1 MPRTLESALAIGALL
16 FLASPAQA
24 QSNSAVGPSVD
35 RSVTTG
41 IGSTMGFRNVPPPGQ
56 PLTGNPFPVY
66 FFTPPTNE
74 VPEPLKRAIGAEGP
88 GSPRVIYVVPR
99 EPPPEDP
106 RRMITRDRI
115 ESPQHQ

>member
-1 MPRTLESALAIGALL
+1 
-16 FLASPAQA
+16 
-24 QSNSAVGPSVD
+24 
-35 RSVTTG
+35 
-41 IGSTMGFRNVPPPGQ
+41 
-56 PLTGNPFPVY
+56 
-66 FFTPPTNE
+66 

>member
-16 FLASPAQA
+16 ILSLPTQA
-24 QSNSAVGPSVD
+24 QRNSSVGPSVD
-35 RSVTTG
+35 RNVTTG
-41 IGSTMGFRNVPPPGQ
+41 IGSTSGLRNVPPPGQ
-56 PLTGNPFPVY
+56 PLVGDPFPFY

-74 VPEPLKRAIGAEGP
+74 VPEPLKQERGTEGP

-106 RRMITRDRI
+106 RTTITRDRI
-115 ESPQHQ
+115 QSPQH